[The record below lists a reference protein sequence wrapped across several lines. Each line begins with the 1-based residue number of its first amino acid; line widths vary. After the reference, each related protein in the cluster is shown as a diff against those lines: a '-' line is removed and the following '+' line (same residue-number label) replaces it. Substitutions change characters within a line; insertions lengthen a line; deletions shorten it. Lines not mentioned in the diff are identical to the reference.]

1 MCIFG
6 IFLSFLSDFS
16 YFCTTVMMN
25 MNKKIIIPLVALLVV
40 LTGGVVYLFLS
51 LNAEKEN
58 TRQMQ
63 ELAELDKKEME
74 NEYREFAN
82 QYSEMMTKINN
93 DSIIAQLTQEQLR
106 TQQLLKEL
114 QQTKS
119 HDAAEIARLK
129 KELAQVRA
137 VLREYVIQIDS
148 LNRLNEHLTAENA
161 RVNSALAESN
171 RQNEALSSEKAS
183 LSEKV
188 AIAAQLDA
196 TNINFM
202 PLNKKGKE
210 EKKVSKAKQLK
221 VDFTVS
227 RNVTAQSGMKTF
239 YVRIITPTGSV
250 LSAGTIPYENKNIQY
265 SMKKQVEYNG
275 EATPVTM
282 YWNIHEVHSAGT
294 YQVAIFCDGQMIGS
308 KSFATK

>member
-1 MCIFG
+1 
-6 IFLSFLSDFS
+6 
-16 YFCTTVMMN
+16 MN
-25 MNKKIIIPLVALLVV
+25 MNKKIIIPLITLLVL

-58 TRQMQ
+58 SRQMQ

-74 NEYREFAN
+74 NEYREFSN

-119 HDAAEIARLK
+119 ADAAEITRLK

-137 VLREYVIQIDS
+137 VLREYVITIDS

-161 RVNSALAESN
+161 RVNSALAEST

-196 TNINFM
+196 TNINLM
-202 PLNKKGKE
+202 PLSKKGKE

-221 VDFTVS
+221 VDFTIS
-227 RNVTAQSGMKTF
+227 RNVTAQSGMKNV

-265 SMKKQVEYNG
+265 SIKKSIEYNG

-282 YWNIHEVHSAGT
+282 YWNIQEVHSAGT

-308 KSFATK
+308 RSFSIK

>member
-1 MCIFG
+1 
-6 IFLSFLSDFS
+6 
-16 YFCTTVMMN
+16 MN
-25 MNKKIIIPLVALLVV
+25 MNKKIIIPLLALLI
-40 LTGGVVYLFLS
+40 LLAGGVVYLFLS

-74 NEYREFAN
+74 NEYREFSN

-93 DSIIAQLTQEQLR
+93 DSIIAQLTQEQMR

-119 HDAAEIARLK
+119 QDAAEIARLK

-137 VLREYVIQIDS
+137 VLREYVITIDS

-161 RVNSALAESN
+161 RVNSALAEST
-171 RQNEALSSEKAS
+171 RQNEALTSEKAS

-196 TNINFM
+196 TNITFM
-202 PLNKKGKE
+202 PLSKKGKE

-275 EATPVTM
+275 EATPVSM
-282 YWNIHEVHSAGT
+282 YWNIQEVHSAGT

>member
-1 MCIFG
+1 
-6 IFLSFLSDFS
+6 
-16 YFCTTVMMN
+16 
-25 MNKKIIIPLVALLVV
+25 MNKKIIIPLIALLVL

-51 LNAEKEN
+51 LSAEKEN
-58 TRQMQ
+58 SRQMQ

-74 NEYREFAN
+74 NEYREFSN

-171 RQNEALSSEKAS
+171 RQNEALTSEKAS

-275 EATPVTM
+275 EATSVTM

>member
-1 MCIFG
+1 
-6 IFLSFLSDFS
+6 
-16 YFCTTVMMN
+16 MN
-25 MNKKIIIPLVALLVV
+25 MNKKIIIPLFILLV
-40 LTGGVVYLFLS
+40 LLAGGVVYLFLS

-58 TRQMQ
+58 SRQMQ

-93 DSIIAQLTQEQLR
+93 DSIIAQLTQEQMR

-119 HDAAEIARLK
+119 ADAAEITRLK

-137 VLREYVIQIDS
+137 VLREYVITIDS

-161 RVNSALAESN
+161 RVNSALAEST
-171 RQNEALSSEKAS
+171 RQNEALTSEKAS

-196 TNINFM
+196 TNISFM

-275 EATPVTM
+275 ESTPVSM
-282 YWNIHEVHSAGT
+282 FWNIQEVHSAGT